1 MNDKFQEKS
10 ESVVSPLESHVIDID
25 GKRWIQ
31 CEFCGLKAP
40 EDEFVSYK
48 LNTNIGRCRKCD
60 AISPPITIQT
70 SNKLSSIMKAKISNC
85 PECGNK
91 LVERIGSR
99 GRFLGCQSYPKCKYT
114 RSIPRQSD
122 V

>member
-1 MNDKFQEKS
+1 M
-10 ESVVSPLESHVIDID
+10 ESHVIDID

-48 LNTNIGRCRKCD
+48 LNTNIGICRKCG
-60 AISPPITIQT
+60 ASCPPITIQT
-70 SNKLSSIMKAKISNC
+70 SNKLSSIMKLKISIC
-85 PECGNK
+85 PECGDK

-99 GRFLGCQSYPKCKYT
+99 GRFLGCQNYPKCKYT
-114 RSIPRQSD
+114 RSIPRYSG